1 MKLLVCCTLL
11 ALIVSPSALAQTGKP
26 PGGGGNK
33 PSPTRPTT
41 TIPTTP
47 TPTVP
52 GMQTGPVF
60 FSGKVVIDDGSALT
74 EQAEVQTICNG
85 RKRTETYTDSHGSFS
100 FEFGSR
106 SMANMG
112 AGIADADNSAIYG
125 TPMSSTQPRDYRNC
139 ELQAYLPGFTSQVVE
154 LGGRFFGSESYDV
167 GRVVL
172 HRIAQVQG
180 LTISATTA
188 AAPNAATKAFSK
200 GLNKAEKKKWADAQK
215 LFEKAVEIYPKFAVA
230 WNELGR
236 VQLQQKAEA
245 DARHSFEQATAA
257 DPSYVSP
264 YRGMTELAF
273 AAHQWT
279 DVVRYTN
286 KVLALNPLN
295 FPDAWFYNSVANFF
309 LQNFPAAANSAEQGI
324 KVDEQHKIPK
334 LEYVLG
340 MALINMKNLQ
350 AASEHMQRYLH
361 LAKEP
366 ADIAEAQKELATIQ
380 RLSAE
385 ASVPADKK

>member
-1 MKLLVCCTLL
+1 
-11 ALIVSPSALAQTGKP
+11 
-26 PGGGGNK
+26 
-33 PSPTRPTT
+33 
-41 TIPTTP
+41 
-47 TPTVP
+47 
-52 GMQTGPVF
+52 
-60 FSGKVVIDDGSALT
+60 
-74 EQAEVQTICNG
+74 
-85 RKRTETYTDSHGSFS
+85 
-100 FEFGSR
+100 
-106 SMANMG
+106 
-112 AGIADADNSAIYG
+112 
-125 TPMSSTQPRDYRNC
+125 
-139 ELQAYLPGFTSQVVE
+139 
-154 LGGRFFGSESYDV
+154 
-167 GRVVL
+167 
-172 HRIAQVQG
+172 
-180 LTISATTA
+180 
-188 AAPNAATKAFSK
+188 
-200 GLNKAEKKKWADAQK
+200 
-215 LFEKAVEIYPKFAVA
+215 
-230 WNELGR
+230 
-236 VQLQQKAEA
+236 
-245 DARHSFEQATAA
+245 
-257 DPSYVSP
+257 
-264 YRGMTELAF
+264 MTELAF